1 MKRKKPKDTVLTLTL
16 ARVELLSMALTAQR
30 FELGRM
36 LRLQGGNPHM
46 NERERYE
53 IAQTKKQLAVNAELQ
68 AEVDF
73 LTTKLEE

>member
-1 MKRKKPKDTVLTLTL
+1 MSRKKPIVLALTLP
-16 ARVELLSMALTAQR
+16 RVELLSMALTAQR

-53 IAQTKKQLAVNAELQ
+53 IARTKEQLAGNAELQ

-73 LTTKLEE
+73 LTTKLED

>member
-1 MKRKKPKDTVLTLTL
+1 MSRKKPIVLALTLP
-16 ARVELLSMALTAQR
+16 RVELLSMALTAQR
-30 FELGRM
+30 FDLSRR

-53 IAQTKKQLAVNAELQ
+53 IARTKEQLAGNAELQ

-73 LTTKLEE
+73 LTTKLED